1 MRCKECGK
9 NLSDSCFYKGRK
21 DKNVW
26 TFKVCKKCISLKR
39 KQDLAANKRE
49 SWLSEKV
56 RLADEMREQS
66 PKTITP
72 MWVIRNL
79 KRFGNCYVR
88 KISKVNIPEAES
100 LVGCKLKVRLSLKE
114 NDGYVIEVQK

>member
-9 NLSDSCFYKGRK
+9 NLSESCFYFYFVNGNKK
-21 DKNVW
+21 QYH
-26 TFKVCKKCISLKR
+26 VCKKCITLKSKTR
-39 KQDLAANKRE
+39 WERIKEEKKLQQAEASQNVKKQ
-49 SWLSEKV
+49 
-56 RLADEMREQS
+56 
-66 PKTITP
+66 ITP
-72 MWVIRNL
+72 EWVIRNL